1 MKYIRSTWAAAAVAA
16 LAVLLASSPMP
27 AAEKTFAEDL
37 GASPVGDVQKTD
49 VLQVPFIF
57 WGGDVATFLA
67 NGDLKT
73 KHDDLT
79 TKSGSPFDALGLKLK
94 LTPGDDF
101 RGQVKDYLA
110 GKTPFLRGTMS
121 QIGQAAEVLNK
132 DPRTQPVVFVQLTWS
147 MGDHLV
153 ARPEIKTLND
163 LKGKKIA
170 LQRYGPH
177 VGFLDDELTSLG
189 LKWDDIHVE
198 WIDDISG
205 DKGPAEKFRKDPSV
219 DACFVITPDMAD
231 LTGGLDK
238 TGDGTVKT
246 VKGAHVVDSTQYK
259 NHSIADVYACRKDFF
274 DKNKDLVEKFAAGCL
289 KGCEELA
296 ALRDNHDD
304 IKDRKKD
311 LEARYVDL
319 LATAQA
325 VWGTP
330 AAPSAPTTS
339 TDSSRTPYWSA

>member
-1 MKYIRSTWAAAAVAA
+1 MQ
-16 LAVLLASSPMP
+16 
-27 AAEKTFAEDL
+27 EDL
-37 GASPVGDVQKTD
+37 GAAPVGDVQKTD

-189 LKWDDIHVE
+189 LKWDDIQVE

-274 DKNKDLVEKFAAGCL
+274 DKNKDRRRKVRGRLPQGLRGAG
-289 KGCEELA
+289 GSPRQPRRHQGPQEGPGGP
-296 ALRDNHDD
+296 LRRSAGDGPG
-304 IKDRKKD
+304 
-311 LEARYVDL
+311 LYGARR
-319 LATAQA
+319 
-325 VWGTP
+325 P
-330 AAPSAPTTS
+330 RPSAPTTS